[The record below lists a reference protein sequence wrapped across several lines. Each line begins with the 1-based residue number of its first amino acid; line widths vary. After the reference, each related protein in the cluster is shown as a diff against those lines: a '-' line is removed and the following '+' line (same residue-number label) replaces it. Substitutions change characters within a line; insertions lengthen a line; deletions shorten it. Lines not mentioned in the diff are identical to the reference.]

1 MRRGYRHSASC
12 REVPTPERLEELER
26 QRQDSTIS
34 DQTIHSIP
42 LDQVQS
48 MPEVFQPRMSQVDE
62 KHVSDLRGSLKT
74 VGELTPVIVIA
85 LGKHP
90 VIVDGHHRL
99 EAYRMEQRDEIP
111 VEFFRGTVQEA
122 ILLSGTANSKT
133 IMPLN
138 RFQRSNWAWKLVRMV
153 NPGDTCGYL
162 FSKRQITV
170 SSGASNG
177 AVAAMRRAA
186 RALGENADDYPNWDA
201 ARTAWQNMAEPETH
215 KPYGEEELEEQAQL
229 IADRIARSIGTHRAN
244 NPEIMARGLTKF
256 LGRNTPDVIMEMI
269 SRCEEDPAL
278 VDHVEKMRERH
289 GWEEEDADY

>member
-1 MRRGYRHSASC
+1 MGRGIRHLALC
-12 REVPTPERLEELER
+12 REVLTPGRLGELER
-26 QRQDSTIS
+26 LRQDSTIT
-34 DQTIHSIP
+34 DQTGRPIP

-48 MPEVFQPRMSQVDE
+48 MPEVFQPRMSQVVE
-62 KHVSDLRGSLKT
+62 KHVSDLRSSLKT

-90 VIVDGHHRL
+90 IIVDGHHRL
-99 EAYRMEQRDEIP
+99 EAYRMELRDEIP

-153 NPGDTCGYL
+153 NPGDTHGYL
-162 FSKRQITV
+162 FSKRQITA
-170 SSGASNG
+170 SSGASSG

-186 RALGENADDYPNWDA
+186 RALGEDADNYPTWDA
-201 ARTAWQNMAEPETH
+201 ARIACQNMEEPETY
-215 KPYGEEELEEQAQL
+215 KPFGEEELEEQAQL
-229 IADRIARSIGTHRAN
+229 IADRIAQSIGTHRAN

-269 SRCEEDPAL
+269 SRCEDDPAL
-278 VDHVEKMRERH
+278 AHHVEKMRVRH